1 MKADPAKIAKR
12 LRDQRKQ
19 QKSQR
24 ESMVEQLAIGD
35 AIIDEYDELI
45 DKLDTKNVPLVNE
58 INKSIDDVVSA
69 YDARIDAGC
78 LSPLI
83 WSLVESKT
91 INSKAYQ
98 GSITKQT
105 WKVVKDPSQ
114 RVQLNYYGCK
124 SVSYTHLTLPTNRE
138 V

>member
-83 WSLVESKT
+83 WSL
-91 INSKAYQ
+91 A
-98 GSITKQT
+98 
-105 WKVVKDPSQ
+105 
-114 RVQLNYYGCK
+114 
-124 SVSYTHLTLPTNRE
+124 VSYTHLTLPTNRE